1 MKKSWKRVLLAALVV
16 CAVLSGLVS
25 CKKQEA
31 KGEHKATVSIDC
43 SKIWAHEADL
53 NADKADYVPKDGV
66 VLGETEVFFDAEDSA
81 YGKYVKGIAQLY
93 AGDCGDMSGW
103 MYKVNGEF
111 AEVGCDAYTV
121 QEGDEICWVFICDYT
136 TDC

>member
-31 KGEHKATVSIDC
+31 KGEYKATVSIDC

-53 NADKADYVPKDGV
+53 NADKADYVPARSRPM
-66 VLGETEVFFDAEDSA
+66 TCCRPCARSA
-81 YGKYVKGIAQLY
+81 RSRWTPRIPPMAS
-93 AGDCGDMSGW
+93 M
-103 MYKVNGEF
+103 
-111 AEVGCDAYTV
+111 
-121 QEGDEICWVFICDYT
+121 
-136 TDC
+136 

>member
-1 MKKSWKRVLLAALVV
+1 MKKSWKRVLLAALAV

-53 NADKADYVPKDGV
+53 NADNADYVPKDGV
-66 VLGETEVFFDAEDSA
+66 VLGKPRSFLTARSRPMTSYRPCARSA
-81 YGKYVKGIAQLY
+81 RSRWTPRIPPMAS
-93 AGDCGDMSGW
+93 M
-103 MYKVNGEF
+103 
-111 AEVGCDAYTV
+111 
-121 QEGDEICWVFICDYT
+121 
-136 TDC
+136 